1 MRLAHPHLRWKAEND
16 VSLLENGVQLFPA
29 LCAAFDTATTSIH
42 VEMYIFRLDIAGKQL
57 LHHLMLAAKRGLK
70 VRVVIDGFGCAAE
83 DETIVRALRSAGGQC
98 KVYRPEPKSLTL
110 KSFDF
115 MRLRRLHRKIVVID
129 ETIGFVGGINF
140 EDDYSIAG
148 SDVRTT
154 DARFDYA
161 VRVTGPI
168 VLDLIEALDLLW
180 LRTQKYSKSAIGMS
194 PSDDSATHDK
204 KKTARS
210 WRHLHLKHLRMRLRY
225 FKRNRAYSR
234 ASSTSTSSAYSIV
247 SSSTSSHSSSNAES
261 NTPFIASLVS
271 PSIDPPNM
279 RAAVIL
285 RDNLRYRHTIESAYL
300 FHIASAKNE
309 ITIANA
315 YFLPGSKL
323 RRALIDAAQR
333 GVKVRLLLQGKI
345 EYQMQYHATRW
356 IYDLFLREDIEIYE
370 YLPSFLHAKVAV
382 IDGVSIVGSSNLDPF
397 SLLLAREANVLIDD
411 AGFTAQLRQSLENAM
426 TRGSRIVELT
436 LYGRRPF
443 LGRIADGLC
452 YLLLRIGVTLSGKS
466 DHY

>member
-1 MRLAHPHLRWKAEND
+1 MRLAHPHLRWKADND
-16 VSLLENGVQLFPA
+16 ISLLENGVQLFPA
-29 LCAAFDTATTSIH
+29 LCAAFDAATTSIH
-42 VEMYIFRLDIAGKQL
+42 VEMYIFRLDSAGNQI
-57 LHHLMLAAKRGLK
+57 LHHLILAARRGLK
-70 VRVVIDGFGCAAE
+70 VRVLIDGYGSAAE
-83 DETIVRALRSAGGQC
+83 DEEIVRLLTDAGAHC
-98 KVYRPEPKSLTL
+98 RIYRPEPKRFAL

-115 MRLRRLHRKIVVID
+115 MRLRRLHRKIVVVD
-129 ETIGFVGGINF
+129 GLIGFVGGINI
-140 EDDYSIAG
+140 EDDYSTADPDIRA
-148 SDVRTT
+148 T
-154 DARFDYA
+154 DPRYDFA

-168 VLDLIEALDLLW
+168 VSDLVEALDLLW
-180 LRTQKYSKSAIGMS
+180 LRT
-194 PSDDSATHDK
+194 
-204 KKTARS
+204 RS
-210 WRHLHLKHLRMRLRY
+210 WRPLHLKQLRTRLRH
-225 FKRNRAYSR
+225 FKRHR
-234 ASSTSTSSAYSIV
+234 ASSRVASQASSTFPPA
-247 SSSTSSHSSSNAES
+247 SSSDISSEVLATTHTN
-261 NTPFIASLVS
+261 I
-271 PSIDPPNM
+271 

-309 ITIANA
+309 IIIANA
-315 YFLPGSKL
+315 YFLPGGKL
-323 RRALIDAAQR
+323 RRALIDAARR

-411 AGFTAQLRQSLENAM
+411 AGFTSQLRQSLENAM

>member
-1 MRLAHPHLRWKAEND
+1 MRLAHPHLRWKTGND
-16 VSLLENGVQLFPA
+16 ISLLENGVQLFPA
-29 LCAAFDTATTSIH
+29 LCAAFDAATTSIH

-98 KVYRPEPKSLTL
+98 KVYRPEPKRLTL

-115 MRLRRLHRKIVVID
+115 MRLRRLHRKIVVVD
-129 ETIGFVGGINF
+129 GTIGFVGGINF

-180 LRTQKYSKSAIGMS
+180 LRTQKYSKSTIGMS
-194 PSDDSATHDK
+194 PSDEIATHDK

-210 WRHLHLKHLRMRLRY
+210 WRHLHLKHLRVRLRY
-225 FKRNRAYSR
+225 FKRNRASSR
-234 ASSTSTSSAYSIV
+234 GSLISDTTSNTQ
-247 SSSTSSHSSSNAES
+247 S
-261 NTPFIASLVS
+261 NTPVIASSDS
-271 PSIDPPNM
+271 PLFTPPNM

-309 ITIANA
+309 IIIANA
-315 YFLPGSKL
+315 YFLPGGKL
-323 RRALIDAAQR
+323 RRALIDAAHR
-333 GVKVRLLLQGKI
+333 GIKVRLLLQGKI

-411 AGFTAQLRQSLENAM
+411 ADFTAQLRHSLETAM
-426 TRGSRIVELT
+426 TRGSRIIELT